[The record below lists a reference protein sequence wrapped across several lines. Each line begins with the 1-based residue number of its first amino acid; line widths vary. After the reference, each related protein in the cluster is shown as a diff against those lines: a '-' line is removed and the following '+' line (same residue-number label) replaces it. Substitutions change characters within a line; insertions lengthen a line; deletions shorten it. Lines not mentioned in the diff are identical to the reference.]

1 MMWLNICKK
10 YCKDAL
16 YNSNQNLSIAD
27 VLIDSFYSEII
38 SYHEAELLKLVLSK
52 APLQKQ
58 VDNLLK
64 FWDIEEKPVD
74 KSLLLAYFM
83 KEHPEVKFTT
93 YEAPRLNGLLMKQ
106 RFKNLQVLVPSF
118 KIIKELNKNGILP
131 MLVKGAA
138 MKFLR
143 PDLPRVMGDVDILVS
158 EDDFSRTIEIIK
170 PLGFYYKKIYNHS
183 VDFYDDKTKKSV
195 IDVHKYIHMST
206 NCERRILSD
215 LFGRAKSCNFN
226 HVSVLLPSSE
236 DMMFITLVN
245 LYKNLRDK
253 TSKKGIL
260 YAIFDCKFLVE
271 NKKDF
276 NWNIVLGNAHKT
288 KTEMQIDLALKVIN
302 RISDTIFPSE
312 IKNSGTFEKFKKTA
326 DNNLYMILYNRF
338 YLNDLR
344 EKCKPLKIKEIFGDF
359 RLFKAYMSMK
369 PKYLCLKLLRKH
381 PILIKTVMRDL
392 RTRIYEV

>member
-1 MMWLNICKK
+1 MWLNICKK

-52 APLQKQ
+52 APRQKQ

-236 DMMFITLVN
+236 CT
-245 LYKNLRDK
+245 
-253 TSKKGIL
+253 
-260 YAIFDCKFLVE
+260 
-271 NKKDF
+271 
-276 NWNIVLGNAHKT
+276 
-288 KTEMQIDLALKVIN
+288 
-302 RISDTIFPSE
+302 
-312 IKNSGTFEKFKKTA
+312 
-326 DNNLYMILYNRF
+326 
-338 YLNDLR
+338 
-344 EKCKPLKIKEIFGDF
+344 
-359 RLFKAYMSMK
+359 
-369 PKYLCLKLLRKH
+369 
-381 PILIKTVMRDL
+381 
-392 RTRIYEV
+392 